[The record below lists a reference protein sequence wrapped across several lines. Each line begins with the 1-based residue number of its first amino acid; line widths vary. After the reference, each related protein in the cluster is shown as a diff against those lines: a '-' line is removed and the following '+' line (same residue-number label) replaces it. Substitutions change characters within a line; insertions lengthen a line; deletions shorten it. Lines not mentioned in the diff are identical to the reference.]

1 MAEGQARG
9 DTIHVGFVH
18 EGGPAKA
25 TAAFGT
31 LGLEQVTAARA
42 TAEHLARGGDLEPLG
57 HGLLRFDTFRASHKS
72 YSLRKRART
81 IGSGCASR
89 KLEFEHRPAVICQ
102 ALPESGG
109 DGLNAGWF
117 PSPSGPDDHP
127 KTLNGLTRA
136 VRSRI
141 GSEPPGRRLP
151 TQFVVESASRGDL
164 AGRRLAD
171 PRFVLVATCVSM
183 KPRPSVPGGILCLP
197 RPSPTLQW
205 HRGARHAR
213 RWNHVNTL

>member
-9 DTIHVGFVH
+9 DPILVGFVH
-18 EGGPAKA
+18 EGGSAKA
-25 TAAFGT
+25 TAALGT

-42 TAEHLARGGDLEPLG
+42 TAEHLARGGDFEPLG

-89 KLEFEHRPAVICQ
+89 KLEFAPRPAVIYQ
-102 ALPESGG
+102 ALPESG
-109 DGLNAGWF
+109 DDDLEAGWF
-117 PSPSGPDDHP
+117 PAPGGSDDHP
-127 KTLNGLTRA
+127 GTLNGFTCA
-136 VRSRI
+136 VRSHT
-141 GSEPPGRRLP
+141 GSKPPGRRLP
-151 TQFVVESASRGDL
+151 TRPVVVSASRRDL

-171 PRFVLVATCVSM
+171 PRFVRVATCVPM
-183 KPRPSVPGGILCLP
+183 KPRLPLPGGILCLP
-197 RPSPTLQW
+197 HPGPTLQW

-213 RWNHVNTL
+213 RRNHVNII